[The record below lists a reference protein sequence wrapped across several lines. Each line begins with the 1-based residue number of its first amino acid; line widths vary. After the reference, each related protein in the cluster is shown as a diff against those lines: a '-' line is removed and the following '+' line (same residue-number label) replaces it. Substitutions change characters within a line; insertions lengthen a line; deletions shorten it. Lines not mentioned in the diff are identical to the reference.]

1 MSNTKDLYDSIKA
14 WFDDEDDKDKRDI
27 YKATRIEV
35 TPTKIIFK
43 DSNGKELYSVDAVEI
58 GVDKLV
64 EKGEEIVFKDSLDQ
78 IGDVVGNITN
88 VIDAA
93 KAINNMTKYED
104 PWDVNLNDIAAVVA
118 PFGGAVLGVYVGGL
132 CYIGNEILQT
142 GAKLIASHN
151 TQILAA
157 YMVGFGVDD
166 EALKELEK
174 YADILGVSPAELAVL
189 MYQEGYIEES
199 TLQDILNMYNEE
211 AKNAKVKVDPVVIDL
226 NGNNIVMKSIDEGS
240 NFDLN
245 NDGFAEKTEW
255 IEKGDGF
262 LVRDLNNNGKIDNGS
277 ELIGDNQLLSNG
289 ELSKNGL
296 EVLWDM
302 DENKDG
308 YLDSNDSAF
317 SELKIWRDLNGNGKT
332 DKGELVSLSDL
343 NIKRIKLN
351 KDINNDIEIG
361 SIEMNDGSE
370 RLMTD
375 LFFTTNNIYSVEI
388 DGDYE
393 NNGSS
398 NDYSQNVE
406 ISDEVKK
413 LPQVTGTGTVVN
425 LRKAMQIDIELRNMV
440 KDYISNIGINSLES
454 IDKILF
460 RWCGSENINPSSR
473 GSNIDARVL
482 GVIEKFTGNK
492 FNGVSG
498 ENPNTEAAGI
508 LNTMYDEIKKHVSL
522 EIALQTYLGEYLDLI
537 QVKYNGKTD
546 KISYD
551 LSKLESFAL
560 ANKEQDKVA
569 IAFKQISNL
578 YKDDTLLMPELEN
591 TITTLE
597 KSSKEF
603 NRIYNINNVIAATS
617 ANDLIRGTNGND
629 LIIGYEGNDKIS
641 GGAGNDT
648 YVFRKGDGQDI
659 IDNYYNHGNA
669 ENADDDVLEMQG
681 LKYSE
686 CELFMDGND
695 LIIKVKGTSDSVTI
709 SNCFASEYYRINS
722 IKFADKTMS
731 YDDIVEFFKT
741 IGTTISGTSDDD
753 RIASNILSWAKG
765 TIGGREGD
773 DIINGSDGN
782 ETIYGGAGNDR
793 IYGGNGN
800 DTLKGQEGNDIL
812 NGDAGDDILDGGAGR
827 DTLSGGAGN
836 DIYIFKKGYGQDII
850 NNYYYHRNGEA
861 DYDVLEMQGLKYS
874 ECELFMDGN
883 DLIIKVKGTSDSVT
897 IKNCFES
904 EYYRIDNIKF
914 TDKTMSYDNIVEFFK
929 TTGTTISGASDD
941 DRITSNILSWAKA
954 TIGGREGNDE
964 IYGSA
969 GNETIYGGA
978 GNDTIYGG
986 SGNDILKGQEGND
999 TLSGGEGN
1007 DILEGGAGND
1017 TLSGGDGNDILD
1029 GGVGNDTLSGGAG
1042 NDKYIFKKGYGQDI
1056 INNYYNHGKAEN
1068 ADYDVLEM
1076 QGLKY
1081 SECELFMDGNDLII
1095 KVKGTSDSVTIKDC
1109 FVSEYYRIDNIKF
1122 TDKIMSYD
1130 NIVEFFKTTGT
1141 TISGTSDDDRITS
1154 NILSWAKATIG
1165 GREGNDEIYGSAGNE
1180 TIYGGIGNDTIYGRN
1195 GNDILKGQE
1204 GNDILNGDE
1213 GNDILDGGVGNDTLS
1228 GGSGNDIYIFKKGY
1242 GQDIIDN
1249 YYYHN
1254 DEKNADYDVLEM
1266 QGLKYSECELFMNG
1280 NDLIIK
1286 VKGTS
1291 DSVTIKN
1298 CFESEYY
1305 RINSIKFVDKTMSY
1319 DNIVEYFK
1327 TTGTT
1332 ISGTSGD
1339 DRITSNILSWAKAT
1353 IGGREGD
1360 DEIYGSAGN
1369 ETIYGGVGNDTI
1381 YGGSGNDILKGQ
1393 EGNDILNGDAGD
1405 DILEGGAGNDTLS
1418 GGDGNDILDGGVGN
1432 DTLSGGEGNDK
1443 YIFKKGYGQDI
1454 INNYYNHGDS
1464 ENADYDVLEMQ
1475 GLKYSECELFMNGN
1489 DLIIKVK
1496 GTSDSVTIKNCFASE
1511 YYRIDSIKFAD
1522 KTMSYD
1528 NIVEFF
1534 KTTGTT
1540 ISGTS
1545 GDDRITSNILSWA
1558 KATIGG
1564 REGNDEIYGSD
1575 GNETIYG
1582 GAGNDTIYGGS
1593 GNDILK
1599 GQEGNDILNGEEG
1612 NDILDGGVGNDTLS
1626 GGAGND
1632 RYIFKKGY
1640 GQDIINNYYYHR
1652 DDEADYDVLEMQGLK
1667 YSECELFMNG
1677 NDLIIK
1683 VKGTSDS
1690 VTIKNCF
1697 ESEYYRIDNIKFT
1710 DKTMSYDNIVEFFK
1724 TTGTTISGTSGD
1736 DRITSNILSWAKAI
1750 IGGREGNDII
1760 NGSDGNETIYGGA
1773 GNDTIYG
1780 GNGNDILKGQEG
1792 NDILNGDEG
1801 NDILDGGVGN
1811 DTLSGGAGNDRY
1823 IFKKGYGQ
1831 DIINNYYN
1839 HGKAEN
1845 ADYDVLEM
1853 QGLKYSECELFM
1865 DGNDLIIKVKG
1876 TSDSVTIRN
1885 CFVSEY
1891 YRIDSIKFADKTM
1904 SYDNIVEFFKTTGT
1918 TISGTSGDDR
1928 ITSNILS
1935 WAKGTIGGREGN
1947 DIIYGSAGNET
1958 IYGGA
1963 GNDTIYG
1970 RSGNDIL
1977 KGQEG
1982 NDILNGDE
1990 GDDILEGGAGN
2001 DTLSGGDGNDILDGG
2016 VGNDTLLGGSG
2027 NDRYIFKKG
2036 YGQDIINNYY
2046 YHRDDEADYDV
2057 LEMQGLK
2064 YSECELF
2071 MNRNDLIIKVKGT
2084 SDSVTIKDC
2093 FASEYDRIDSIKF
2106 ADKTMSYDNIVEF
2119 FKTTGITIDGTS
2131 EDDRISSNIL
2141 SWAKG
2146 TINGREGNDEIY
2158 GSAGNETIYGG
2169 IGNDTIYGGSGND
2182 ILKGEEGNDI
2192 LNGDEGDDIL
2202 DGGAGRDTL
2211 SGGAGNDI
2219 YIFKK
2224 GYGQDIIDNYYNH
2237 GDIKNADNDVL
2248 EMQGLKYSECELF
2261 MDGNNLIV
2269 KVKGTNDSV
2278 TIKNCFASEYYRIN
2292 SIKFTDKTMS
2302 YDNIVEYFKTTGTT
2316 ISGTSDDDRITS
2328 NILSWAKATIGGR
2341 EGDDEIYG
2349 SAGNE
2354 AIYGGAGNDTIYGG
2368 NGNDILKG
2376 QEGNDILNGEA
2387 GDDILDGGAGRDTL
2401 SGGAGNDRYIFKKGY
2416 GQDIID
2422 NYYNHGNDEADY
2434 DVLEM
2439 QGLNYSECE
2448 LFMDGNNLIVKVKGT
2463 NDSVT
2468 IKNCFASEYYRIN
2481 SIKFADKTMSYDN
2494 IVEFFKTTG
2503 TTISGTLDDDRITSN
2518 ILSWAKA
2525 TIGGREGNDII
2536 YGSDGMET
2544 IYGGAGNDT
2553 IYGGNGKD
2561 ILKGQEG
2568 NDILNGDAGNDIL
2581 DGGVGRDT
2589 LSGGAGNDRYI
2600 FKKGYGQDIIDNYY
2614 YHGDS
2619 QNADNDTLDMSELKQ
2634 SQVDLDKVGN
2644 DLVVSIKG
2652 TEDKVTIR
2660 NHYASEYYRLDNLKF
2675 ADGTITCDS
2684 STGDFNINN
2693 TVSMLKQTYCS
2704 TSNDEL
2710 ISSTSSYNIEEQQN
2724 VMNLFVK

>member
-551 LSKLESFAL
+551 LSKLENFAL

-603 NRIYNINNVIAATS
+603 NRTYNINNVIAATS
-617 ANDLIRGTNGND
+617 ANDLIRGTNGNN

-695 LIIKVKGTSDSVTI
+695 LIVKIKGTSDSVTI

-929 TTGTTISGASDD
+929 TTGTTISGTSDD

-954 TIGGREGNDE
+954 TIGGREGNDT
-964 IYGSA
+964 IYGSD

-978 GNDTIYGG
+978 GNDKIYGG

-1081 SECELFMDGNDLII
+1081 SECELFMNGNDLII

-1109 FVSEYYRIDNIKF
+1109 FASEYDRIDSIKF
-1122 TDKIMSYD
+1122 TDKTMSYD
-1130 NIVEFFKTTGT
+1130 KIVEYFKTTGT
-1141 TISGTSDDDRITS
+1141 TIDGTSEDDRISS
-1154 NILSWAKATIG
+1154 NILSWAKGTIN
-1165 GREGNDEIYGSAGNE
+1165 GREGNDTIYGSAGNE
-1180 TIYGGIGNDTIYGRN
+1180 TIYGGIGNDTIYGVN
-1195 GNDILKGQE
+1195 GNDILNGEE
-1204 GNDILNGDE
+1204 GNDILNGDA
-1213 GNDILDGGVGNDTLS
+1213 GDDILDGGVGNDTLL

-1266 QGLKYSECELFMNG
+1266 QGLKYSECELFMNK

-1319 DNIVEYFK
+1319 DNILEYFK

-1393 EGNDILNGDAGD
+1393 KGNDILNGDAGD

-1432 DTLSGGEGNDK
+1432 DTLSGGAGNDK

-1454 INNYYNHGDS
+1454 INNYYNHGKA

-1475 GLKYSECELFMNGN
+1475 GLKYSECELFMDGN

-1496 GTSDSVTIKNCFASE
+1496 GTSDSVTIKNCFESE
-1511 YYRIDSIKFAD
+1511 YYRIDNIKFTD

-1545 GDDRITSNILSWA
+1545 DDDRITSNILSWA

-1582 GAGNDTIYGGS
+1582 GAGNDTIYGRS

-1599 GQEGNDILNGEEG
+1599 GQEGNDILNGDEGNDILDGGVGNDTLSGGAGNDRYIFKKGYGQDIINNYYYHRDDEADYDVLEMQGLKYSECELFMDGNDLIVKIKGTSDSVTISNCFASEYYRINGIKFADKTMSYDNIVEFFKTTGTTISGTSDDDRITSNILSWAKATIGGREGNDEIYGSDGNETIYGGAGNDTIYGRSGNDILKGQEGNDILNGDEG

-1724 TTGTTISGTSGD
+1724 TTGTTISGTSDD
-1736 DRITSNILSWAKAI
+1736 DRITSNILSWAKAT
-1750 IGGREGNDII
+1750 IGGREGNDTIY
-1760 NGSDGNETIYGGA
+1760 GSDGNETIYGG
-1773 GNDTIYG
+1773 
-1780 GNGNDILKGQEG
+1780 
-1792 NDILNGDEG
+1792 
-1801 NDILDGGVGN
+1801 V
-1811 DTLSGGAGNDRY
+1811 
-1823 IFKKGYGQ
+1823 
-1831 DIINNYYN
+1831 
-1839 HGKAEN
+1839 
-1845 ADYDVLEM
+1845 
-1853 QGLKYSECELFM
+1853 
-1865 DGNDLIIKVKG
+1865 
-1876 TSDSVTIRN
+1876 
-1885 CFVSEY
+1885 
-1891 YRIDSIKFADKTM
+1891 
-1904 SYDNIVEFFKTTGT
+1904 
-1918 TISGTSGDDR
+1918 
-1928 ITSNILS
+1928 
-1935 WAKGTIGGREGN
+1935 
-1947 DIIYGSAGNET
+1947 
-1958 IYGGA
+1958 

-1970 RSGNDIL
+1970 RNGNDIL

-2261 MDGNNLIV
+2261 MNGNNLIV

-2278 TIKNCFASEYYRIN
+2278 TIKNCFTSEYYRIN

-2354 AIYGGAGNDTIYGG
+2354 AIYGGAGNDTICGG
-2368 NGNDILKG
+2368 NGNDMLKG

-2481 SIKFADKTMSYDN
+2481 SIKFVDKTMSYDN

-2553 IYGGNGKD
+2553 IYGGNGND

-2693 TVSMLKQTYCS
+2693 IVSMLKQTYCS

>member
-142 GAKLIASHN
+142 GTKLIASHN
-151 TQILAA
+151 AQILA
-157 YMVGFGVDD
+157 VGFEIDGVNS
-166 EALKELEK
+166 ENLKELEK
-174 YADILGVSPAELAVL
+174 YADILGVSPEELAVL
-189 MYQEGYIEES
+189 LHQEGYLSDYMLE
-199 TLQDILNMYNEE
+199 DILNRYNEE
-211 AKNAKVKVDPVVIDL
+211 AKNARVKVDPVVIDL

-393 NNGSS
+393 NNGNS

-508 LNTMYDEIKKHVSL
+508 LNTMYDEIKIYVSL
-522 EIALQTYLGEYLDLI
+522 EIAIQTYLGEYLDLI

-603 NRIYNINNVIAATS
+603 NRTYNINNVIAATS
-617 ANDLIRGTNGND
+617 ANDLIRGTNGNN

-695 LIIKVKGTSDSVTI
+695 LIVKIKGTSDSVTI

-773 DIINGSDGN
+773 DIINGSDGS
-782 ETIYGGAGNDR
+782 ETIYGGAGNDT

-800 DTLKGQEGNDIL
+800 DILKGQEGNDIL
-812 NGDAGDDILDGGAGR
+812 NGDAGDDTLDGGVGR

-836 DIYIFKKGYGQDII
+836 DTYVFKKGYGQDVI
-850 NNYYYHRNGEA
+850 NNYYYHGDAKNA

-874 ECELFMDGN
+874 ECELFMNGN

-914 TDKTMSYDNIVEFFK
+914 IDKTMSYDNIVEFFK
-929 TTGTTISGASDD
+929 TTGTTISGTSDD

-954 TIGGREGNDE
+954 TIGGREGNDT
-964 IYGSA
+964 IYGSD

-978 GNDTIYGG
+978 GNDKIYGG

-1081 SECELFMDGNDLII
+1081 SECELFMNGNDLII

-1109 FVSEYYRIDNIKF
+1109 FASEYDRIDSIKF
-1122 TDKIMSYD
+1122 TDKTMSYD
-1130 NIVEFFKTTGT
+1130 KIVEYFKTTGT
-1141 TISGTSDDDRITS
+1141 TIDGASEDDRIAS
-1154 NILSWAKATIG
+1154 NILSWAKGTIN
-1165 GREGNDEIYGSAGNE
+1165 GREGNDTIYGSAGNE
-1180 TIYGGIGNDTIYGRN
+1180 TIYGGIGNDTIYGVN
-1195 GNDILKGQE
+1195 GNDILNGEE
-1204 GNDILNGDE
+1204 GNDILNGDA
-1213 GNDILDGGVGNDTLS
+1213 GDDILDGGVGNDTLL

-1266 QGLKYSECELFMNG
+1266 QGLKYSECELFMDG

-1305 RINSIKFVDKTMSY
+1305 RIDNIKFIDKTMSY
-1319 DNIVEYFK
+1319 DNIVEFFK

-1393 EGNDILNGDAGD
+1393 KGNDILNGDAGD
-1405 DILEGGAGNDTLS
+1405 DILEGGA
-1418 GGDGNDILDGGVGN
+1418 GN

-1454 INNYYNHGDS
+1454 INNYYNHGKA

-1475 GLKYSECELFMNGN
+1475 GLKYSECELFMDGN

-1496 GTSDSVTIKNCFASE
+1496 GTSDSVTIKNCFESE
-1511 YYRIDSIKFAD
+1511 YYRIDNIKFID

-1582 GAGNDTIYGGS
+1582 GAGNDTIYGRS
-1593 GNDILK
+1593 
-1599 GQEGNDILNGEEG
+1599 
-1612 NDILDGGVGNDTLS
+1612 
-1626 GGAGND
+1626 
-1632 RYIFKKGY
+1632 
-1640 GQDIINNYYYHR
+1640 
-1652 DDEADYDVLEMQGLK
+1652 
-1667 YSECELFMNG
+1667 
-1677 NDLIIK
+1677 
-1683 VKGTSDS
+1683 
-1690 VTIKNCF
+1690 
-1697 ESEYYRIDNIKFT
+1697 
-1710 DKTMSYDNIVEFFK
+1710 
-1724 TTGTTISGTSGD
+1724 
-1736 DRITSNILSWAKAI
+1736 
-1750 IGGREGNDII
+1750 
-1760 NGSDGNETIYGGA
+1760 
-1773 GNDTIYG
+1773 
-1780 GNGNDILKGQEG
+1780 GNDILKGQEG

-1801 NDILDGGVGN
+1801 NDILDGG
-1811 DTLSGGAGNDRY
+1811 AGN
-1823 IFKKGYGQ
+1823 
-1831 DIINNYYN
+1831 
-1839 HGKAEN
+1839 
-1845 ADYDVLEM
+1845 
-1853 QGLKYSECELFM
+1853 
-1865 DGNDLIIKVKG
+1865 
-1876 TSDSVTIRN
+1876 
-1885 CFVSEY
+1885 
-1891 YRIDSIKFADKTM
+1891 
-1904 SYDNIVEFFKTTGT
+1904 
-1918 TISGTSGDDR
+1918 
-1928 ITSNILS
+1928 
-1935 WAKGTIGGREGN
+1935 
-1947 DIIYGSAGNET
+1947 
-1958 IYGGA
+1958 
-1963 GNDTIYG
+1963 
-1970 RSGNDIL
+1970 
-1977 KGQEG
+1977 
-1982 NDILNGDE
+1982 
-1990 GDDILEGGAGN
+1990 
-2001 DTLSGGDGNDILDGG
+2001 
-2016 VGNDTLLGGSG
+2016 
-2027 NDRYIFKKG
+2027 
-2036 YGQDIINNYY
+2036 
-2046 YHRDDEADYDV
+2046 
-2057 LEMQGLK
+2057 
-2064 YSECELF
+2064 
-2071 MNRNDLIIKVKGT
+2071 
-2084 SDSVTIKDC
+2084 
-2093 FASEYDRIDSIKF
+2093 
-2106 ADKTMSYDNIVEF
+2106 
-2119 FKTTGITIDGTS
+2119 
-2131 EDDRISSNIL
+2131 
-2141 SWAKG
+2141 
-2146 TINGREGNDEIY
+2146 
-2158 GSAGNETIYGG
+2158 
-2169 IGNDTIYGGSGND
+2169 
-2182 ILKGEEGNDI
+2182 
-2192 LNGDEGDDIL
+2192 
-2202 DGGAGRDTL
+2202 
-2211 SGGAGNDI
+2211 
-2219 YIFKK
+2219 
-2224 GYGQDIIDNYYNH
+2224 
-2237 GDIKNADNDVL
+2237 
-2248 EMQGLKYSECELF
+2248 
-2261 MDGNNLIV
+2261 
-2269 KVKGTNDSV
+2269 
-2278 TIKNCFASEYYRIN
+2278 
-2292 SIKFTDKTMS
+2292 
-2302 YDNIVEYFKTTGTT
+2302 
-2316 ISGTSDDDRITS
+2316 
-2328 NILSWAKATIGGR
+2328 
-2341 EGDDEIYG
+2341 
-2349 SAGNE
+2349 
-2354 AIYGGAGNDTIYGG
+2354 
-2368 NGNDILKG
+2368 
-2376 QEGNDILNGEA
+2376 
-2387 GDDILDGGAGRDTL
+2387 
-2401 SGGAGNDRYIFKKGY
+2401 
-2416 GQDIID
+2416 
-2422 NYYNHGNDEADY
+2422 
-2434 DVLEM
+2434 
-2439 QGLNYSECE
+2439 
-2448 LFMDGNNLIVKVKGT
+2448 
-2463 NDSVT
+2463 
-2468 IKNCFASEYYRIN
+2468 
-2481 SIKFADKTMSYDN
+2481 
-2494 IVEFFKTTG
+2494 
-2503 TTISGTLDDDRITSN
+2503 
-2518 ILSWAKA
+2518 
-2525 TIGGREGNDII
+2525 
-2536 YGSDGMET
+2536 
-2544 IYGGAGNDT
+2544 
-2553 IYGGNGKD
+2553 
-2561 ILKGQEG
+2561 
-2568 NDILNGDAGNDIL
+2568 
-2581 DGGVGRDT
+2581 DT

-2693 TVSMLKQTYCS
+2693 IVSMLKQTYCS

>member
-255 IEKGDGF
+255 IENEDGF

-659 IDNYYNHGNA
+659 IDNYYYHGD
-669 ENADDDVLEMQG
+669 EKNADYDVLEMQG

-686 CELFMDGND
+686 CELFMNGND
-695 LIIKVKGTSDSVTI
+695 LIVKVKGTSDSVTI

-741 IGTTISGTSDDD
+741 TGTTISGTSDDD

-782 ETIYGGAGNDR
+782 ETIYGGIGNDT

-812 NGDAGDDILDGGAGR
+812 NGDA
-827 DTLSGGAGN
+827 
-836 DIYIFKKGYGQDII
+836 
-850 NNYYYHRNGEA
+850 
-861 DYDVLEMQGLKYS
+861 
-874 ECELFMDGN
+874 
-883 DLIIKVKGTSDSVT
+883 
-897 IKNCFES
+897 
-904 EYYRIDNIKF
+904 
-914 TDKTMSYDNIVEFFK
+914 
-929 TTGTTISGASDD
+929 
-941 DRITSNILSWAKA
+941 
-954 TIGGREGNDE
+954 
-964 IYGSA
+964 
-969 GNETIYGGA
+969 
-978 GNDTIYGG
+978 
-986 SGNDILKGQEGND
+986 
-999 TLSGGEGN
+999 
-1007 DILEGGAGND
+1007 
-1017 TLSGGDGNDILD
+1017 
-1029 GGVGNDTLSGGAG
+1029 
-1042 NDKYIFKKGYGQDI
+1042 
-1056 INNYYNHGKAEN
+1056 
-1068 ADYDVLEM
+1068 
-1076 QGLKY
+1076 
-1081 SECELFMDGNDLII
+1081 
-1095 KVKGTSDSVTIKDC
+1095 
-1109 FVSEYYRIDNIKF
+1109 
-1122 TDKIMSYD
+1122 
-1130 NIVEFFKTTGT
+1130 
-1141 TISGTSDDDRITS
+1141 
-1154 NILSWAKATIG
+1154 
-1165 GREGNDEIYGSAGNE
+1165 
-1180 TIYGGIGNDTIYGRN
+1180 
-1195 GNDILKGQE
+1195 
-1204 GNDILNGDE
+1204 
-1213 GNDILDGGVGNDTLS
+1213 
-1228 GGSGNDIYIFKKGY
+1228 
-1242 GQDIIDN
+1242 
-1249 YYYHN
+1249 
-1254 DEKNADYDVLEM
+1254 
-1266 QGLKYSECELFMNG
+1266 
-1280 NDLIIK
+1280 
-1286 VKGTS
+1286 
-1291 DSVTIKN
+1291 
-1298 CFESEYY
+1298 
-1305 RINSIKFVDKTMSY
+1305 
-1319 DNIVEYFK
+1319 
-1327 TTGTT
+1327 
-1332 ISGTSGD
+1332 
-1339 DRITSNILSWAKAT
+1339 
-1353 IGGREGD
+1353 
-1360 DEIYGSAGN
+1360 
-1369 ETIYGGVGNDTI
+1369 
-1381 YGGSGNDILKGQ
+1381 
-1393 EGNDILNGDAGD
+1393 
-1405 DILEGGAGNDTLS
+1405 
-1418 GGDGNDILDGGVGN
+1418 
-1432 DTLSGGEGNDK
+1432 
-1443 YIFKKGYGQDI
+1443 
-1454 INNYYNHGDS
+1454 
-1464 ENADYDVLEMQ
+1464 
-1475 GLKYSECELFMNGN
+1475 
-1489 DLIIKVK
+1489 
-1496 GTSDSVTIKNCFASE
+1496 
-1511 YYRIDSIKFAD
+1511 
-1522 KTMSYD
+1522 
-1528 NIVEFF
+1528 
-1534 KTTGTT
+1534 
-1540 ISGTS
+1540 
-1545 GDDRITSNILSWA
+1545 
-1558 KATIGG
+1558 
-1564 REGNDEIYGSD
+1564 
-1575 GNETIYG
+1575 
-1582 GAGNDTIYGGS
+1582 
-1593 GNDILK
+1593 
-1599 GQEGNDILNGEEG
+1599 G

-1640 GQDIINNYYYHR
+1640 GQDVIDNYYYHG
-1652 DDEADYDVLEMQGLK
+1652 DEKNADYDVLEMQGLK

-1677 NDLIIK
+1677 NDLIVK

-1690 VTIKNCF
+1690 VTISNCF
-1697 ESEYYRIDNIKFT
+1697 ASEYYRIN
-1710 DKTMSYDNIVEFFK
+1710 
-1724 TTGTTISGTSGD
+1724 
-1736 DRITSNILSWAKAI
+1736 
-1750 IGGREGNDII
+1750 
-1760 NGSDGNETIYGGA
+1760 
-1773 GNDTIYG
+1773 
-1780 GNGNDILKGQEG
+1780 
-1792 NDILNGDEG
+1792 
-1801 NDILDGGVGN
+1801 
-1811 DTLSGGAGNDRY
+1811 
-1823 IFKKGYGQ
+1823 
-1831 DIINNYYN
+1831 
-1839 HGKAEN
+1839 
-1845 ADYDVLEM
+1845 
-1853 QGLKYSECELFM
+1853 
-1865 DGNDLIIKVKG
+1865 
-1876 TSDSVTIRN
+1876 
-1885 CFVSEY
+1885 
-1891 YRIDSIKFADKTM
+1891 SIKFADKTM
-1904 SYDNIVEFFKTTGT
+1904 SYDDIVEFFKITGT

-1935 WAKGTIGGREGN
+1935 WAKGTI
-1947 DIIYGSAGNET
+1947 
-1958 IYGGA
+1958 YGG
-1963 GNDTIYG
+1963 
-1970 RSGNDIL
+1970 
-1977 KGQEG
+1977 
-1982 NDILNGDE
+1982 
-1990 GDDILEGGAGN
+1990 
-2001 DTLSGGDGNDILDGG
+2001 
-2016 VGNDTLLGGSG
+2016 
-2027 NDRYIFKKG
+2027 
-2036 YGQDIINNYY
+2036 
-2046 YHRDDEADYDV
+2046 
-2057 LEMQGLK
+2057 
-2064 YSECELF
+2064 
-2071 MNRNDLIIKVKGT
+2071 
-2084 SDSVTIKDC
+2084 
-2093 FASEYDRIDSIKF
+2093 
-2106 ADKTMSYDNIVEF
+2106 
-2119 FKTTGITIDGTS
+2119 
-2131 EDDRISSNIL
+2131 
-2141 SWAKG
+2141 
-2146 TINGREGNDEIY
+2146 EGNDEIY
-2158 GSAGNETIYGG
+2158 GSV
-2169 IGNDTIYGGSGND
+2169 GNDTIYGGVGND
-2182 ILKGEEGNDI
+2182 TIYG
-2192 LNGDEGDDIL
+2192 GDGDDIL
-2202 DGGAGRDTL
+2202 DGGVGRDSL
-2211 SGGAGNDI
+2211 SGGSGNDI

-2354 AIYGGAGNDTIYGG
+2354 TIYGGAGNDTIYGG

-2387 GDDILDGGAGRDTL
+2387 GDDILDGGA
-2401 SGGAGNDRYIFKKGY
+2401 
-2416 GQDIID
+2416 
-2422 NYYNHGNDEADY
+2422 
-2434 DVLEM
+2434 
-2439 QGLNYSECE
+2439 
-2448 LFMDGNNLIVKVKGT
+2448 
-2463 NDSVT
+2463 
-2468 IKNCFASEYYRIN
+2468 
-2481 SIKFADKTMSYDN
+2481 
-2494 IVEFFKTTG
+2494 
-2503 TTISGTLDDDRITSN
+2503 
-2518 ILSWAKA
+2518 
-2525 TIGGREGNDII
+2525 
-2536 YGSDGMET
+2536 
-2544 IYGGAGNDT
+2544 
-2553 IYGGNGKD
+2553 
-2561 ILKGQEG
+2561 
-2568 NDILNGDAGNDIL
+2568 
-2581 DGGVGRDT
+2581 GRDT

>member
-255 IEKGDGF
+255 IENEDGF

-659 IDNYYNHGNA
+659 IDNYYYHGD
-669 ENADDDVLEMQG
+669 EKNADNDILEMQG

-686 CELFMDGND
+686 CELFMNGND
-695 LIIKVKGTSDSVTI
+695 LIVKVRGTSDSVTI

-741 IGTTISGTSDDD
+741 TGTTISGTSDDD

-782 ETIYGGAGNDR
+782 ETIYGGIGNDT

-812 NGDAGDDILDGGAGR
+812 NGDA
-827 DTLSGGAGN
+827 
-836 DIYIFKKGYGQDII
+836 
-850 NNYYYHRNGEA
+850 
-861 DYDVLEMQGLKYS
+861 
-874 ECELFMDGN
+874 
-883 DLIIKVKGTSDSVT
+883 
-897 IKNCFES
+897 
-904 EYYRIDNIKF
+904 
-914 TDKTMSYDNIVEFFK
+914 
-929 TTGTTISGASDD
+929 
-941 DRITSNILSWAKA
+941 
-954 TIGGREGNDE
+954 
-964 IYGSA
+964 
-969 GNETIYGGA
+969 
-978 GNDTIYGG
+978 
-986 SGNDILKGQEGND
+986 
-999 TLSGGEGN
+999 
-1007 DILEGGAGND
+1007 
-1017 TLSGGDGNDILD
+1017 
-1029 GGVGNDTLSGGAG
+1029 
-1042 NDKYIFKKGYGQDI
+1042 
-1056 INNYYNHGKAEN
+1056 
-1068 ADYDVLEM
+1068 
-1076 QGLKY
+1076 
-1081 SECELFMDGNDLII
+1081 
-1095 KVKGTSDSVTIKDC
+1095 
-1109 FVSEYYRIDNIKF
+1109 
-1122 TDKIMSYD
+1122 
-1130 NIVEFFKTTGT
+1130 
-1141 TISGTSDDDRITS
+1141 
-1154 NILSWAKATIG
+1154 
-1165 GREGNDEIYGSAGNE
+1165 
-1180 TIYGGIGNDTIYGRN
+1180 
-1195 GNDILKGQE
+1195 
-1204 GNDILNGDE
+1204 
-1213 GNDILDGGVGNDTLS
+1213 
-1228 GGSGNDIYIFKKGY
+1228 
-1242 GQDIIDN
+1242 
-1249 YYYHN
+1249 
-1254 DEKNADYDVLEM
+1254 
-1266 QGLKYSECELFMNG
+1266 
-1280 NDLIIK
+1280 
-1286 VKGTS
+1286 
-1291 DSVTIKN
+1291 
-1298 CFESEYY
+1298 
-1305 RINSIKFVDKTMSY
+1305 
-1319 DNIVEYFK
+1319 
-1327 TTGTT
+1327 
-1332 ISGTSGD
+1332 
-1339 DRITSNILSWAKAT
+1339 
-1353 IGGREGD
+1353 
-1360 DEIYGSAGN
+1360 
-1369 ETIYGGVGNDTI
+1369 
-1381 YGGSGNDILKGQ
+1381 
-1393 EGNDILNGDAGD
+1393 
-1405 DILEGGAGNDTLS
+1405 
-1418 GGDGNDILDGGVGN
+1418 
-1432 DTLSGGEGNDK
+1432 
-1443 YIFKKGYGQDI
+1443 
-1454 INNYYNHGDS
+1454 
-1464 ENADYDVLEMQ
+1464 
-1475 GLKYSECELFMNGN
+1475 
-1489 DLIIKVK
+1489 
-1496 GTSDSVTIKNCFASE
+1496 
-1511 YYRIDSIKFAD
+1511 
-1522 KTMSYD
+1522 
-1528 NIVEFF
+1528 
-1534 KTTGTT
+1534 
-1540 ISGTS
+1540 
-1545 GDDRITSNILSWA
+1545 
-1558 KATIGG
+1558 
-1564 REGNDEIYGSD
+1564 
-1575 GNETIYG
+1575 
-1582 GAGNDTIYGGS
+1582 
-1593 GNDILK
+1593 
-1599 GQEGNDILNGEEG
+1599 G

-1640 GQDIINNYYYHR
+1640 GQDVIDNYYYHG
-1652 DDEADYDVLEMQGLK
+1652 DEKNADYDVLEMQGLK

-1677 NDLIIK
+1677 NDLIVK

-1690 VTIKNCF
+1690 ITISNCF
-1697 ESEYYRIDNIKFT
+1697 ASEYYRIN
-1710 DKTMSYDNIVEFFK
+1710 
-1724 TTGTTISGTSGD
+1724 
-1736 DRITSNILSWAKAI
+1736 
-1750 IGGREGNDII
+1750 
-1760 NGSDGNETIYGGA
+1760 
-1773 GNDTIYG
+1773 
-1780 GNGNDILKGQEG
+1780 
-1792 NDILNGDEG
+1792 
-1801 NDILDGGVGN
+1801 
-1811 DTLSGGAGNDRY
+1811 
-1823 IFKKGYGQ
+1823 
-1831 DIINNYYN
+1831 
-1839 HGKAEN
+1839 
-1845 ADYDVLEM
+1845 
-1853 QGLKYSECELFM
+1853 
-1865 DGNDLIIKVKG
+1865 
-1876 TSDSVTIRN
+1876 
-1885 CFVSEY
+1885 
-1891 YRIDSIKFADKTM
+1891 SIKFADKTM
-1904 SYDNIVEFFKTTGT
+1904 SYDNIVKFFKTTGT
-1918 TISGTSGDDR
+1918 AISGTSGDDK

-1935 WAKGTIGGREGN
+1935 WAKGTI
-1947 DIIYGSAGNET
+1947 
-1958 IYGGA
+1958 YGG
-1963 GNDTIYG
+1963 
-1970 RSGNDIL
+1970 
-1977 KGQEG
+1977 
-1982 NDILNGDE
+1982 
-1990 GDDILEGGAGN
+1990 
-2001 DTLSGGDGNDILDGG
+2001 
-2016 VGNDTLLGGSG
+2016 
-2027 NDRYIFKKG
+2027 
-2036 YGQDIINNYY
+2036 
-2046 YHRDDEADYDV
+2046 
-2057 LEMQGLK
+2057 
-2064 YSECELF
+2064 
-2071 MNRNDLIIKVKGT
+2071 
-2084 SDSVTIKDC
+2084 
-2093 FASEYDRIDSIKF
+2093 
-2106 ADKTMSYDNIVEF
+2106 
-2119 FKTTGITIDGTS
+2119 
-2131 EDDRISSNIL
+2131 
-2141 SWAKG
+2141 
-2146 TINGREGNDEIY
+2146 EGNDEIY
-2158 GSAGNETIYGG
+2158 GSV
-2169 IGNDTIYGGSGND
+2169 GNDTIYGGVGND
-2182 ILKGEEGNDI
+2182 TIYG
-2192 LNGDEGDDIL
+2192 GDGDDIL
-2202 DGGAGRDTL
+2202 DGGVGRDSL
-2211 SGGAGNDI
+2211 SGGSGNDI

-2354 AIYGGAGNDTIYGG
+2354 TIYGGAGNDTIYGG

-2553 IYGGNGKD
+2553 IYGGNGND

>member
-1 MSNTKDLYDSIKA
+1 VNTFYKGEVKMSNTKDLYDSIKA

-142 GAKLIASHN
+142 GTKLIASHN
-151 TQILAA
+151 AQILA
-157 YMVGFGVDD
+157 VGFEIDGVNS
-166 EALKELEK
+166 ENLKELEK
-174 YADILGVSPAELAVL
+174 YADILGVSPEELAVL
-189 MYQEGYIEES
+189 LHQEGYLSDYMLE
-199 TLQDILNMYNEE
+199 DILNRYNEE
-211 AKNAKVKVDPVVIDL
+211 AKNARVKVDPVVIDL

-393 NNGSS
+393 NNGNS

-508 LNTMYDEIKKHVSL
+508 LNTMYDEIKIYVSL
-522 EIALQTYLGEYLDLI
+522 EIAIQTYLGEYLDLI

-603 NRIYNINNVIAATS
+603 NRTYNINNVIAATS
-617 ANDLIRGTNGND
+617 ANDLIRGTNGNN

-695 LIIKVKGTSDSVTI
+695 LIVKIKGTSDSVTI

-850 NNYYYHRNGEA
+850 NNYYYHRNDEA

-914 TDKTMSYDNIVEFFK
+914 TDK
-929 TTGTTISGASDD
+929 
-941 DRITSNILSWAKA
+941 
-954 TIGGREGNDE
+954 
-964 IYGSA
+964 
-969 GNETIYGGA
+969 
-978 GNDTIYGG
+978 
-986 SGNDILKGQEGND
+986 
-999 TLSGGEGN
+999 
-1007 DILEGGAGND
+1007 
-1017 TLSGGDGNDILD
+1017 
-1029 GGVGNDTLSGGAG
+1029 
-1042 NDKYIFKKGYGQDI
+1042 
-1056 INNYYNHGKAEN
+1056 
-1068 ADYDVLEM
+1068 
-1076 QGLKY
+1076 
-1081 SECELFMDGNDLII
+1081 
-1095 KVKGTSDSVTIKDC
+1095 
-1109 FVSEYYRIDNIKF
+1109 
-1122 TDKIMSYD
+1122 IMSYD

-1141 TISGTSDDDRITS
+1141 TISGTS
-1154 NILSWAKATIG
+1154 G
-1165 GREGNDEIYGSAGNE
+1165 
-1180 TIYGGIGNDTIYGRN
+1180 
-1195 GNDILKGQE
+1195 
-1204 GNDILNGDE
+1204 
-1213 GNDILDGGVGNDTLS
+1213 
-1228 GGSGNDIYIFKKGY
+1228 
-1242 GQDIIDN
+1242 
-1249 YYYHN
+1249 
-1254 DEKNADYDVLEM
+1254 
-1266 QGLKYSECELFMNG
+1266 
-1280 NDLIIK
+1280 
-1286 VKGTS
+1286 
-1291 DSVTIKN
+1291 
-1298 CFESEYY
+1298 
-1305 RINSIKFVDKTMSY
+1305 
-1319 DNIVEYFK
+1319 
-1327 TTGTT
+1327 
-1332 ISGTSGD
+1332 
-1339 DRITSNILSWAKAT
+1339 
-1353 IGGREGD
+1353 
-1360 DEIYGSAGN
+1360 
-1369 ETIYGGVGNDTI
+1369 
-1381 YGGSGNDILKGQ
+1381 
-1393 EGNDILNGDAGD
+1393 
-1405 DILEGGAGNDTLS
+1405 
-1418 GGDGNDILDGGVGN
+1418 
-1432 DTLSGGEGNDK
+1432 
-1443 YIFKKGYGQDI
+1443 
-1454 INNYYNHGDS
+1454 
-1464 ENADYDVLEMQ
+1464 
-1475 GLKYSECELFMNGN
+1475 
-1489 DLIIKVK
+1489 
-1496 GTSDSVTIKNCFASE
+1496 
-1511 YYRIDSIKFAD
+1511 
-1522 KTMSYD
+1522 
-1528 NIVEFF
+1528 
-1534 KTTGTT
+1534 
-1540 ISGTS
+1540 
-1545 GDDRITSNILSWA
+1545 
-1558 KATIGG
+1558 
-1564 REGNDEIYGSD
+1564 
-1575 GNETIYG
+1575 
-1582 GAGNDTIYGGS
+1582 
-1593 GNDILK
+1593 
-1599 GQEGNDILNGEEG
+1599 
-1612 NDILDGGVGNDTLS
+1612 
-1626 GGAGND
+1626 
-1632 RYIFKKGY
+1632 
-1640 GQDIINNYYYHR
+1640 
-1652 DDEADYDVLEMQGLK
+1652 
-1667 YSECELFMNG
+1667 
-1677 NDLIIK
+1677 
-1683 VKGTSDS
+1683 
-1690 VTIKNCF
+1690 
-1697 ESEYYRIDNIKFT
+1697 
-1710 DKTMSYDNIVEFFK
+1710 
-1724 TTGTTISGTSGD
+1724 
-1736 DRITSNILSWAKAI
+1736 
-1750 IGGREGNDII
+1750 
-1760 NGSDGNETIYGGA
+1760 
-1773 GNDTIYG
+1773 
-1780 GNGNDILKGQEG
+1780 
-1792 NDILNGDEG
+1792 
-1801 NDILDGGVGN
+1801 
-1811 DTLSGGAGNDRY
+1811 
-1823 IFKKGYGQ
+1823 
-1831 DIINNYYN
+1831 
-1839 HGKAEN
+1839 
-1845 ADYDVLEM
+1845 
-1853 QGLKYSECELFM
+1853 
-1865 DGNDLIIKVKG
+1865 
-1876 TSDSVTIRN
+1876 
-1885 CFVSEY
+1885 
-1891 YRIDSIKFADKTM
+1891 
-1904 SYDNIVEFFKTTGT
+1904 
-1918 TISGTSGDDR
+1918 
-1928 ITSNILS
+1928 
-1935 WAKGTIGGREGN
+1935 
-1947 DIIYGSAGNET
+1947 
-1958 IYGGA
+1958 
-1963 GNDTIYG
+1963 
-1970 RSGNDIL
+1970 
-1977 KGQEG
+1977 
-1982 NDILNGDE
+1982 
-1990 GDDILEGGAGN
+1990 
-2001 DTLSGGDGNDILDGG
+2001 
-2016 VGNDTLLGGSG
+2016 
-2027 NDRYIFKKG
+2027 
-2036 YGQDIINNYY
+2036 
-2046 YHRDDEADYDV
+2046 
-2057 LEMQGLK
+2057 
-2064 YSECELF
+2064 
-2071 MNRNDLIIKVKGT
+2071 
-2084 SDSVTIKDC
+2084 
-2093 FASEYDRIDSIKF
+2093 
-2106 ADKTMSYDNIVEF
+2106 
-2119 FKTTGITIDGTS
+2119 
-2131 EDDRISSNIL
+2131 
-2141 SWAKG
+2141 
-2146 TINGREGNDEIY
+2146 
-2158 GSAGNETIYGG
+2158 
-2169 IGNDTIYGGSGND
+2169 
-2182 ILKGEEGNDI
+2182 
-2192 LNGDEGDDIL
+2192 
-2202 DGGAGRDTL
+2202 
-2211 SGGAGNDI
+2211 
-2219 YIFKK
+2219 
-2224 GYGQDIIDNYYNH
+2224 
-2237 GDIKNADNDVL
+2237 
-2248 EMQGLKYSECELF
+2248 
-2261 MDGNNLIV
+2261 
-2269 KVKGTNDSV
+2269 
-2278 TIKNCFASEYYRIN
+2278 
-2292 SIKFTDKTMS
+2292 
-2302 YDNIVEYFKTTGTT
+2302 
-2316 ISGTSDDDRITS
+2316 
-2328 NILSWAKATIGGR
+2328 
-2341 EGDDEIYG
+2341 
-2349 SAGNE
+2349 
-2354 AIYGGAGNDTIYGG
+2354 
-2368 NGNDILKG
+2368 
-2376 QEGNDILNGEA
+2376 
-2387 GDDILDGGAGRDTL
+2387 
-2401 SGGAGNDRYIFKKGY
+2401 
-2416 GQDIID
+2416 
-2422 NYYNHGNDEADY
+2422 
-2434 DVLEM
+2434 
-2439 QGLNYSECE
+2439 
-2448 LFMDGNNLIVKVKGT
+2448 
-2463 NDSVT
+2463 
-2468 IKNCFASEYYRIN
+2468 
-2481 SIKFADKTMSYDN
+2481 
-2494 IVEFFKTTG
+2494 
-2503 TTISGTLDDDRITSN
+2503 DDRITSN

-2553 IYGGNGKD
+2553 IYGGNGND

-2693 TVSMLKQTYCS
+2693 IVSMLKQTYCS

>member
-142 GAKLIASHN
+142 GTKLIASHN
-151 TQILAA
+151 AQILA
-157 YMVGFGVDD
+157 VGFEIDGVNS
-166 EALKELEK
+166 ENLKELEK
-174 YADILGVSPAELAVL
+174 YADILGVSPEELAVL
-189 MYQEGYIEES
+189 LHQEGYLSDYMLE
-199 TLQDILNMYNEE
+199 DILNRYNEE
-211 AKNAKVKVDPVVIDL
+211 AKNARVKVDPVVIDL

-393 NNGSS
+393 NNGNS

-508 LNTMYDEIKKHVSL
+508 LNTMYDEIKIYVSL
-522 EIALQTYLGEYLDLI
+522 EIAIQTYLGEYLDLI

-603 NRIYNINNVIAATS
+603 NRTYNINNVIAATS
-617 ANDLIRGTNGND
+617 ANDLIRGTNGNN

-695 LIIKVKGTSDSVTI
+695 LIVKIKGTSDSVTI

-836 DIYIFKKGYGQDII
+836 D
-850 NNYYYHRNGEA
+850 
-861 DYDVLEMQGLKYS
+861 
-874 ECELFMDGN
+874 
-883 DLIIKVKGTSDSVT
+883 
-897 IKNCFES
+897 
-904 EYYRIDNIKF
+904 
-914 TDKTMSYDNIVEFFK
+914 
-929 TTGTTISGASDD
+929 
-941 DRITSNILSWAKA
+941 
-954 TIGGREGNDE
+954 
-964 IYGSA
+964 
-969 GNETIYGGA
+969 
-978 GNDTIYGG
+978 
-986 SGNDILKGQEGND
+986 
-999 TLSGGEGN
+999 
-1007 DILEGGAGND
+1007 
-1017 TLSGGDGNDILD
+1017 
-1029 GGVGNDTLSGGAG
+1029 
-1042 NDKYIFKKGYGQDI
+1042 KYIFKKGYGQDI

-1081 SECELFMDGNDLII
+1081 SECELFMN
-1095 KVKGTSDSVTIKDC
+1095 
-1109 FVSEYYRIDNIKF
+1109 
-1122 TDKIMSYD
+1122 
-1130 NIVEFFKTTGT
+1130 
-1141 TISGTSDDDRITS
+1141 
-1154 NILSWAKATIG
+1154 
-1165 GREGNDEIYGSAGNE
+1165 
-1180 TIYGGIGNDTIYGRN
+1180 
-1195 GNDILKGQE
+1195 
-1204 GNDILNGDE
+1204 
-1213 GNDILDGGVGNDTLS
+1213 
-1228 GGSGNDIYIFKKGY
+1228 
-1242 GQDIIDN
+1242 
-1249 YYYHN
+1249 
-1254 DEKNADYDVLEM
+1254 
-1266 QGLKYSECELFMNG
+1266 
-1280 NDLIIK
+1280 
-1286 VKGTS
+1286 
-1291 DSVTIKN
+1291 
-1298 CFESEYY
+1298 
-1305 RINSIKFVDKTMSY
+1305 
-1319 DNIVEYFK
+1319 
-1327 TTGTT
+1327 
-1332 ISGTSGD
+1332 
-1339 DRITSNILSWAKAT
+1339 
-1353 IGGREGD
+1353 
-1360 DEIYGSAGN
+1360 
-1369 ETIYGGVGNDTI
+1369 
-1381 YGGSGNDILKGQ
+1381 
-1393 EGNDILNGDAGD
+1393 
-1405 DILEGGAGNDTLS
+1405 
-1418 GGDGNDILDGGVGN
+1418 
-1432 DTLSGGEGNDK
+1432 
-1443 YIFKKGYGQDI
+1443 
-1454 INNYYNHGDS
+1454 
-1464 ENADYDVLEMQ
+1464 
-1475 GLKYSECELFMNGN
+1475 
-1489 DLIIKVK
+1489 
-1496 GTSDSVTIKNCFASE
+1496 
-1511 YYRIDSIKFAD
+1511 
-1522 KTMSYD
+1522 
-1528 NIVEFF
+1528 
-1534 KTTGTT
+1534 
-1540 ISGTS
+1540 
-1545 GDDRITSNILSWA
+1545 
-1558 KATIGG
+1558 
-1564 REGNDEIYGSD
+1564 
-1575 GNETIYG
+1575 
-1582 GAGNDTIYGGS
+1582 
-1593 GNDILK
+1593 
-1599 GQEGNDILNGEEG
+1599 
-1612 NDILDGGVGNDTLS
+1612 
-1626 GGAGND
+1626 
-1632 RYIFKKGY
+1632 
-1640 GQDIINNYYYHR
+1640 
-1652 DDEADYDVLEMQGLK
+1652 
-1667 YSECELFMNG
+1667 
-1677 NDLIIK
+1677 
-1683 VKGTSDS
+1683 
-1690 VTIKNCF
+1690 
-1697 ESEYYRIDNIKFT
+1697 
-1710 DKTMSYDNIVEFFK
+1710 
-1724 TTGTTISGTSGD
+1724 
-1736 DRITSNILSWAKAI
+1736 
-1750 IGGREGNDII
+1750 
-1760 NGSDGNETIYGGA
+1760 
-1773 GNDTIYG
+1773 
-1780 GNGNDILKGQEG
+1780 
-1792 NDILNGDEG
+1792 
-1801 NDILDGGVGN
+1801 
-1811 DTLSGGAGNDRY
+1811 
-1823 IFKKGYGQ
+1823 
-1831 DIINNYYN
+1831 
-1839 HGKAEN
+1839 
-1845 ADYDVLEM
+1845 
-1853 QGLKYSECELFM
+1853 
-1865 DGNDLIIKVKG
+1865 
-1876 TSDSVTIRN
+1876 
-1885 CFVSEY
+1885 
-1891 YRIDSIKFADKTM
+1891 
-1904 SYDNIVEFFKTTGT
+1904 
-1918 TISGTSGDDR
+1918 
-1928 ITSNILS
+1928 
-1935 WAKGTIGGREGN
+1935 
-1947 DIIYGSAGNET
+1947 
-1958 IYGGA
+1958 
-1963 GNDTIYG
+1963 
-1970 RSGNDIL
+1970 
-1977 KGQEG
+1977 
-1982 NDILNGDE
+1982 
-1990 GDDILEGGAGN
+1990 
-2001 DTLSGGDGNDILDGG
+2001 
-2016 VGNDTLLGGSG
+2016 
-2027 NDRYIFKKG
+2027 
-2036 YGQDIINNYY
+2036 
-2046 YHRDDEADYDV
+2046 
-2057 LEMQGLK
+2057 
-2064 YSECELF
+2064 
-2071 MNRNDLIIKVKGT
+2071 
-2084 SDSVTIKDC
+2084 
-2093 FASEYDRIDSIKF
+2093 
-2106 ADKTMSYDNIVEF
+2106 
-2119 FKTTGITIDGTS
+2119 
-2131 EDDRISSNIL
+2131 
-2141 SWAKG
+2141 
-2146 TINGREGNDEIY
+2146 
-2158 GSAGNETIYGG
+2158 
-2169 IGNDTIYGGSGND
+2169 
-2182 ILKGEEGNDI
+2182 
-2192 LNGDEGDDIL
+2192 
-2202 DGGAGRDTL
+2202 
-2211 SGGAGNDI
+2211 
-2219 YIFKK
+2219 
-2224 GYGQDIIDNYYNH
+2224 
-2237 GDIKNADNDVL
+2237 
-2248 EMQGLKYSECELF
+2248 
-2261 MDGNNLIV
+2261 GNNLIV

-2278 TIKNCFASEYYRIN
+2278 TIKNCFTSEYYRIN

-2354 AIYGGAGNDTIYGG
+2354 AIYGGAGNDTICGG
-2368 NGNDILKG
+2368 NGNDMLKG

-2481 SIKFADKTMSYDN
+2481 SIKFVDKTMSYDN

-2553 IYGGNGKD
+2553 IYGGNGND

-2693 TVSMLKQTYCS
+2693 IVSMLKQTYCS

>member
-142 GAKLIASHN
+142 GTKLIASHN
-151 TQILAA
+151 AQILA
-157 YMVGFGVDD
+157 VGFEIDGVNS
-166 EALKELEK
+166 ENLKELEK
-174 YADILGVSPAELAVL
+174 YADILGVSPEELAVL
-189 MYQEGYIEES
+189 LHQEGYLSDYMLE
-199 TLQDILNMYNEE
+199 DILNRYNEE
-211 AKNAKVKVDPVVIDL
+211 AKNARVKVDPVVIDL

-393 NNGSS
+393 NNGNS

-508 LNTMYDEIKKHVSL
+508 LNTMYDEIKIYVSL
-522 EIALQTYLGEYLDLI
+522 EIAIQTYLGEYLDLI

-603 NRIYNINNVIAATS
+603 NRTYNINNVIAATS
-617 ANDLIRGTNGND
+617 ANDLIRGTNGNN

-709 SNCFASEYYRINS
+709 
-722 IKFADKTMS
+722 
-731 YDDIVEFFKT
+731 
-741 IGTTISGTSDDD
+741 
-753 RIASNILSWAKG
+753 
-765 TIGGREGD
+765 
-773 DIINGSDGN
+773 
-782 ETIYGGAGNDR
+782 
-793 IYGGNGN
+793 
-800 DTLKGQEGNDIL
+800 
-812 NGDAGDDILDGGAGR
+812 
-827 DTLSGGAGN
+827 
-836 DIYIFKKGYGQDII
+836 
-850 NNYYYHRNGEA
+850 
-861 DYDVLEMQGLKYS
+861 
-874 ECELFMDGN
+874 
-883 DLIIKVKGTSDSVT
+883 
-897 IKNCFES
+897 
-904 EYYRIDNIKF
+904 
-914 TDKTMSYDNIVEFFK
+914 
-929 TTGTTISGASDD
+929 
-941 DRITSNILSWAKA
+941 
-954 TIGGREGNDE
+954 
-964 IYGSA
+964 
-969 GNETIYGGA
+969 
-978 GNDTIYGG
+978 
-986 SGNDILKGQEGND
+986 
-999 TLSGGEGN
+999 
-1007 DILEGGAGND
+1007 
-1017 TLSGGDGNDILD
+1017 
-1029 GGVGNDTLSGGAG
+1029 
-1042 NDKYIFKKGYGQDI
+1042 
-1056 INNYYNHGKAEN
+1056 
-1068 ADYDVLEM
+1068 
-1076 QGLKY
+1076 
-1081 SECELFMDGNDLII
+1081 
-1095 KVKGTSDSVTIKDC
+1095 KDC
-1109 FVSEYYRIDNIKF
+1109 FV
-1122 TDKIMSYD
+1122 
-1130 NIVEFFKTTGT
+1130 
-1141 TISGTSDDDRITS
+1141 
-1154 NILSWAKATIG
+1154 
-1165 GREGNDEIYGSAGNE
+1165 
-1180 TIYGGIGNDTIYGRN
+1180 
-1195 GNDILKGQE
+1195 
-1204 GNDILNGDE
+1204 
-1213 GNDILDGGVGNDTLS
+1213 
-1228 GGSGNDIYIFKKGY
+1228 
-1242 GQDIIDN
+1242 
-1249 YYYHN
+1249 
-1254 DEKNADYDVLEM
+1254 
-1266 QGLKYSECELFMNG
+1266 
-1280 NDLIIK
+1280 
-1286 VKGTS
+1286 
-1291 DSVTIKN
+1291 
-1298 CFESEYY
+1298 
-1305 RINSIKFVDKTMSY
+1305 
-1319 DNIVEYFK
+1319 
-1327 TTGTT
+1327 
-1332 ISGTSGD
+1332 
-1339 DRITSNILSWAKAT
+1339 
-1353 IGGREGD
+1353 
-1360 DEIYGSAGN
+1360 
-1369 ETIYGGVGNDTI
+1369 
-1381 YGGSGNDILKGQ
+1381 
-1393 EGNDILNGDAGD
+1393 
-1405 DILEGGAGNDTLS
+1405 
-1418 GGDGNDILDGGVGN
+1418 
-1432 DTLSGGEGNDK
+1432 
-1443 YIFKKGYGQDI
+1443 
-1454 INNYYNHGDS
+1454 
-1464 ENADYDVLEMQ
+1464 
-1475 GLKYSECELFMNGN
+1475 
-1489 DLIIKVK
+1489 
-1496 GTSDSVTIKNCFASE
+1496 SE

-1582 GAGNDTIYGGS
+1582 GAGNDTIYGRS

-1599 GQEGNDILNGEEG
+1599 GQEGNDILNGDEG

-1640 GQDIINNYYYHR
+1640 GQDIINNYYNHGKAENADYDVLEMQGLKYSECELFMDGNDLIIKVKGTSDSVTIKDCFVSEYYR
-1652 DDEADYDVLEMQGLK
+1652 IDSIKFADKTMSYDNIVEFFKTTGTTISGTSDDDRITSNILSWAKATIGGREGNDTIYGSDGNETIYGGAGNDKIYGGSGNDILKGQEGNDTLSGGEGNDILEGGAGNDTLSGGDGNDILDGGVGNDTLSGGEGNDKYIFKKGYGQDIINNYYNHGKAENADYDVLEMQGLK

-1690 VTIKNCF
+1690 VTIKDCF
-1697 ESEYYRIDNIKFT
+1697 VSEYYRIDSIKFADKT
-1710 DKTMSYDNIVEFFK
+1710 MSYDNIVEFFKTTGTTISGTSDDDRITSNILSWAKATIGGREGDDEIYGSAGNEAIYGGAGNDTICGGNGNDMLKGQEGNDILNGEAGDDILDGGAGRDTLSGGAGNDIYIFKKGYGQDIIDNYYYHNDEKNADYDVLEMQGLKYSECELFMDGNDLIIKVKGTSDSVTIKDCFVSEYYRIDSIKFADKTMSYDNIVEFFK

-1736 DRITSNILSWAKAI
+1736 DRITSNILSWAKATI
-1750 IGGREGNDII
+1750 GGREGDDEIYGSAGNETIYGGVGNDTIYGGSGNDILKGQKGNDILNGDAGDDILEGGAGNDTLSGGDGNDILDGGVGNDTLSGGEGNDKYIFKKGYGQDIINNYYNHGKAENADYDVLEMQGLKYSECELFMDGNDLIIKVKGTSDSVTIKDCFVSEYYRIDSIKFADKTMSYDNIVEFFKTTGTTISGTSGDDRITSNILSWAKATIGGREGNDEIY
-1760 NGSDGNETIYGGA
+1760 GSVGNETIYGGI

-1780 GNGNDILKGQEG
+1780 RNGNDILKGQEG

-1876 TSDSVTIRN
+1876 TSDSVTIKD

-1935 WAKGTIGGREGN
+1935 WAKATIGGREGN
-1947 DIIYGSAGNET
+1947 DEIYGSDGNET

-2071 MNRNDLIIKVKGT
+2071 MNGNDLIIKVKGT

-2093 FASEYDRIDSIKF
+2093 FVSEYYRIDSIKF

-2119 FKTTGITIDGTS
+2119 FKTTGTTISGTS
-2131 EDDRISSNIL
+2131 DDDRITSNIL
-2141 SWAKG
+2141 SWAKA
-2146 TINGREGNDEIY
+2146 TIGGREGDDEIY
-2158 GSAGNETIYGG
+2158 GSAGNEAIYGG
-2169 IGNDTIYGGSGND
+2169 AGNDTICGGNGND
-2182 ILKGEEGNDI
+2182 MLKGQEGNDI
-2192 LNGDEGDDIL
+2192 LNGEAGDDIL

-2261 MDGNNLIV
+2261 MNGNDLII
-2269 KVKGTNDSV
+2269 KVKGTSDSV
-2278 TIKNCFASEYYRIN
+2278 TIKDCFVSEYYRID
-2292 SIKFTDKTMS
+2292 SIKFADKTMS
-2302 YDNIVEYFKTTGTT
+2302 YDNIVEFFKTTGTT

-2354 AIYGGAGNDTIYGG
+2354 AIYGGAGNDTICGG
-2368 NGNDILKG
+2368 NGNDMLKG

-2481 SIKFADKTMSYDN
+2481 SIKFVDKTMSYDN

-2553 IYGGNGKD
+2553 IYGGNGND

-2693 TVSMLKQTYCS
+2693 IVSMLKQTYCS

>member
-659 IDNYYNHGNA
+659 IDNYYYHGD
-669 ENADDDVLEMQG
+669 EKNADNDILEMQG

-686 CELFMDGND
+686 CELFMNGND
-695 LIIKVKGTSDSVTI
+695 LIVKVRGTSDSVTI

-741 IGTTISGTSDDD
+741 TGTTISGTSDDD
-753 RIASNILSWAKG
+753 RITSNILSWAKG

-836 DIYIFKKGYGQDII
+836 DTYVFKKGYGQDVI
-850 NNYYYHRNGEA
+850 NNYYYHGDAKNA

-874 ECELFMDGN
+874 ECELFMNGN

-929 TTGTTISGASDD
+929 TTGTTISGTSDD

-954 TIGGREGNDE
+954 TIGGREGNDT
-964 IYGSA
+964 IYGSS

-978 GNDTIYGG
+978 GNDKIYGG

-1081 SECELFMDGNDLII
+1081 SECELFM
-1095 KVKGTSDSVTIKDC
+1095 
-1109 FVSEYYRIDNIKF
+1109 
-1122 TDKIMSYD
+1122 
-1130 NIVEFFKTTGT
+1130 
-1141 TISGTSDDDRITS
+1141 
-1154 NILSWAKATIG
+1154 
-1165 GREGNDEIYGSAGNE
+1165 
-1180 TIYGGIGNDTIYGRN
+1180 
-1195 GNDILKGQE
+1195 
-1204 GNDILNGDE
+1204 
-1213 GNDILDGGVGNDTLS
+1213 
-1228 GGSGNDIYIFKKGY
+1228 
-1242 GQDIIDN
+1242 
-1249 YYYHN
+1249 
-1254 DEKNADYDVLEM
+1254 
-1266 QGLKYSECELFMNG
+1266 NG

-1305 RINSIKFVDKTMSY
+1305 RIDNIKFT
-1319 DNIVEYFK
+1319 
-1327 TTGTT
+1327 
-1332 ISGTSGD
+1332 
-1339 DRITSNILSWAKAT
+1339 
-1353 IGGREGD
+1353 
-1360 DEIYGSAGN
+1360 
-1369 ETIYGGVGNDTI
+1369 
-1381 YGGSGNDILKGQ
+1381 
-1393 EGNDILNGDAGD
+1393 
-1405 DILEGGAGNDTLS
+1405 
-1418 GGDGNDILDGGVGN
+1418 
-1432 DTLSGGEGNDK
+1432 
-1443 YIFKKGYGQDI
+1443 
-1454 INNYYNHGDS
+1454 
-1464 ENADYDVLEMQ
+1464 
-1475 GLKYSECELFMNGN
+1475 
-1489 DLIIKVK
+1489 
-1496 GTSDSVTIKNCFASE
+1496 
-1511 YYRIDSIKFAD
+1511 D

-1564 REGNDEIYGSD
+1564 REGNDTIYGSS

-1582 GAGNDTIYGGS
+1582 GAGNDTIYGRS

-1599 GQEGNDILNGEEG
+1599 GQEGNDILNGDEG

-1724 TTGTTISGTSGD
+1724 TTGTTISGTS
-1736 DRITSNILSWAKAI
+1736 
-1750 IGGREGNDII
+1750 
-1760 NGSDGNETIYGGA
+1760 
-1773 GNDTIYG
+1773 
-1780 GNGNDILKGQEG
+1780 
-1792 NDILNGDEG
+1792 
-1801 NDILDGGVGN
+1801 
-1811 DTLSGGAGNDRY
+1811 
-1823 IFKKGYGQ
+1823 
-1831 DIINNYYN
+1831 
-1839 HGKAEN
+1839 
-1845 ADYDVLEM
+1845 
-1853 QGLKYSECELFM
+1853 
-1865 DGNDLIIKVKG
+1865 
-1876 TSDSVTIRN
+1876 
-1885 CFVSEY
+1885 
-1891 YRIDSIKFADKTM
+1891 
-1904 SYDNIVEFFKTTGT
+1904 
-1918 TISGTSGDDR
+1918 
-1928 ITSNILS
+1928 
-1935 WAKGTIGGREGN
+1935 
-1947 DIIYGSAGNET
+1947 
-1958 IYGGA
+1958 
-1963 GNDTIYG
+1963 
-1970 RSGNDIL
+1970 
-1977 KGQEG
+1977 
-1982 NDILNGDE
+1982 
-1990 GDDILEGGAGN
+1990 
-2001 DTLSGGDGNDILDGG
+2001 
-2016 VGNDTLLGGSG
+2016 
-2027 NDRYIFKKG
+2027 
-2036 YGQDIINNYY
+2036 
-2046 YHRDDEADYDV
+2046 
-2057 LEMQGLK
+2057 
-2064 YSECELF
+2064 
-2071 MNRNDLIIKVKGT
+2071 
-2084 SDSVTIKDC
+2084 
-2093 FASEYDRIDSIKF
+2093 
-2106 ADKTMSYDNIVEF
+2106 
-2119 FKTTGITIDGTS
+2119 
-2131 EDDRISSNIL
+2131 
-2141 SWAKG
+2141 
-2146 TINGREGNDEIY
+2146 
-2158 GSAGNETIYGG
+2158 
-2169 IGNDTIYGGSGND
+2169 
-2182 ILKGEEGNDI
+2182 
-2192 LNGDEGDDIL
+2192 
-2202 DGGAGRDTL
+2202 
-2211 SGGAGNDI
+2211 
-2219 YIFKK
+2219 
-2224 GYGQDIIDNYYNH
+2224 
-2237 GDIKNADNDVL
+2237 
-2248 EMQGLKYSECELF
+2248 
-2261 MDGNNLIV
+2261 
-2269 KVKGTNDSV
+2269 
-2278 TIKNCFASEYYRIN
+2278 
-2292 SIKFTDKTMS
+2292 
-2302 YDNIVEYFKTTGTT
+2302 
-2316 ISGTSDDDRITS
+2316 DDDRITS

-2354 AIYGGAGNDTIYGG
+2354 AIYGGAGNDTICGG
-2368 NGNDILKG
+2368 NGNDMLKG

-2481 SIKFADKTMSYDN
+2481 SIKFVDKTMSYDN

-2553 IYGGNGKD
+2553 IYGGNGND

-2693 TVSMLKQTYCS
+2693 IVSMLKQTYCS

>member
-142 GAKLIASHN
+142 GTKLIASHN
-151 TQILAA
+151 AQILA
-157 YMVGFGVDD
+157 VGFEIDGVNS
-166 EALKELEK
+166 ENLKELEK
-174 YADILGVSPAELAVL
+174 YADILGVSPEELAVL
-189 MYQEGYIEES
+189 LHQEGYLSDYMLE
-199 TLQDILNMYNEE
+199 DILNRYNEE
-211 AKNAKVKVDPVVIDL
+211 AKNARVKVDPVVIDL

-393 NNGSS
+393 NNGNS

-508 LNTMYDEIKKHVSL
+508 LNTMYDEIKIYVSL
-522 EIALQTYLGEYLDLI
+522 EIAIQTYLGEYLDLI

-603 NRIYNINNVIAATS
+603 NRTYNINNVIAATS
-617 ANDLIRGTNGND
+617 ANDLIRGTNGNN

-695 LIIKVKGTSDSVTI
+695 LIVKIKGTSDSVTI

-800 DTLKGQEGNDIL
+800 DT
-812 NGDAGDDILDGGAGR
+812 
-827 DTLSGGAGN
+827 
-836 DIYIFKKGYGQDII
+836 
-850 NNYYYHRNGEA
+850 
-861 DYDVLEMQGLKYS
+861 
-874 ECELFMDGN
+874 
-883 DLIIKVKGTSDSVT
+883 
-897 IKNCFES
+897 
-904 EYYRIDNIKF
+904 
-914 TDKTMSYDNIVEFFK
+914 
-929 TTGTTISGASDD
+929 
-941 DRITSNILSWAKA
+941 
-954 TIGGREGNDE
+954 
-964 IYGSA
+964 
-969 GNETIYGGA
+969 
-978 GNDTIYGG
+978 
-986 SGNDILKGQEGND
+986 
-999 TLSGGEGN
+999 
-1007 DILEGGAGND
+1007 
-1017 TLSGGDGNDILD
+1017 
-1029 GGVGNDTLSGGAG
+1029 
-1042 NDKYIFKKGYGQDI
+1042 
-1056 INNYYNHGKAEN
+1056 
-1068 ADYDVLEM
+1068 
-1076 QGLKY
+1076 
-1081 SECELFMDGNDLII
+1081 
-1095 KVKGTSDSVTIKDC
+1095 
-1109 FVSEYYRIDNIKF
+1109 
-1122 TDKIMSYD
+1122 
-1130 NIVEFFKTTGT
+1130 
-1141 TISGTSDDDRITS
+1141 
-1154 NILSWAKATIG
+1154 
-1165 GREGNDEIYGSAGNE
+1165 
-1180 TIYGGIGNDTIYGRN
+1180 
-1195 GNDILKGQE
+1195 
-1204 GNDILNGDE
+1204 
-1213 GNDILDGGVGNDTLS
+1213 
-1228 GGSGNDIYIFKKGY
+1228 
-1242 GQDIIDN
+1242 
-1249 YYYHN
+1249 
-1254 DEKNADYDVLEM
+1254 
-1266 QGLKYSECELFMNG
+1266 
-1280 NDLIIK
+1280 
-1286 VKGTS
+1286 
-1291 DSVTIKN
+1291 
-1298 CFESEYY
+1298 
-1305 RINSIKFVDKTMSY
+1305 
-1319 DNIVEYFK
+1319 
-1327 TTGTT
+1327 
-1332 ISGTSGD
+1332 
-1339 DRITSNILSWAKAT
+1339 
-1353 IGGREGD
+1353 
-1360 DEIYGSAGN
+1360 
-1369 ETIYGGVGNDTI
+1369 
-1381 YGGSGNDILKGQ
+1381 
-1393 EGNDILNGDAGD
+1393 
-1405 DILEGGAGNDTLS
+1405 
-1418 GGDGNDILDGGVGN
+1418 
-1432 DTLSGGEGNDK
+1432 
-1443 YIFKKGYGQDI
+1443 
-1454 INNYYNHGDS
+1454 
-1464 ENADYDVLEMQ
+1464 
-1475 GLKYSECELFMNGN
+1475 
-1489 DLIIKVK
+1489 
-1496 GTSDSVTIKNCFASE
+1496 
-1511 YYRIDSIKFAD
+1511 
-1522 KTMSYD
+1522 
-1528 NIVEFF
+1528 
-1534 KTTGTT
+1534 
-1540 ISGTS
+1540 
-1545 GDDRITSNILSWA
+1545 
-1558 KATIGG
+1558 
-1564 REGNDEIYGSD
+1564 
-1575 GNETIYG
+1575 
-1582 GAGNDTIYGGS
+1582 
-1593 GNDILK
+1593 
-1599 GQEGNDILNGEEG
+1599 
-1612 NDILDGGVGNDTLS
+1612 
-1626 GGAGND
+1626 
-1632 RYIFKKGY
+1632 
-1640 GQDIINNYYYHR
+1640 
-1652 DDEADYDVLEMQGLK
+1652 
-1667 YSECELFMNG
+1667 
-1677 NDLIIK
+1677 
-1683 VKGTSDS
+1683 
-1690 VTIKNCF
+1690 
-1697 ESEYYRIDNIKFT
+1697 
-1710 DKTMSYDNIVEFFK
+1710 
-1724 TTGTTISGTSGD
+1724 
-1736 DRITSNILSWAKAI
+1736 
-1750 IGGREGNDII
+1750 
-1760 NGSDGNETIYGGA
+1760 
-1773 GNDTIYG
+1773 
-1780 GNGNDILKGQEG
+1780 
-1792 NDILNGDEG
+1792 
-1801 NDILDGGVGN
+1801 
-1811 DTLSGGAGNDRY
+1811 
-1823 IFKKGYGQ
+1823 
-1831 DIINNYYN
+1831 
-1839 HGKAEN
+1839 
-1845 ADYDVLEM
+1845 
-1853 QGLKYSECELFM
+1853 
-1865 DGNDLIIKVKG
+1865 
-1876 TSDSVTIRN
+1876 
-1885 CFVSEY
+1885 
-1891 YRIDSIKFADKTM
+1891 
-1904 SYDNIVEFFKTTGT
+1904 
-1918 TISGTSGDDR
+1918 
-1928 ITSNILS
+1928 
-1935 WAKGTIGGREGN
+1935 
-1947 DIIYGSAGNET
+1947 
-1958 IYGGA
+1958 
-1963 GNDTIYG
+1963 
-1970 RSGNDIL
+1970 L

-2261 MDGNNLIV
+2261 MNGNNLIV

-2278 TIKNCFASEYYRIN
+2278 TIKNCFTSEYYRIN

-2354 AIYGGAGNDTIYGG
+2354 AIYGGAGNDTICGG
-2368 NGNDILKG
+2368 NGNDMLKG

-2481 SIKFADKTMSYDN
+2481 SIKFVDKTMSYDN

-2553 IYGGNGKD
+2553 IYGGNGND

-2693 TVSMLKQTYCS
+2693 IVSMLKQTYCS